1 MPQVQHKQGKVY
13 NSNLRLYM
21 KSIFRVFLA
30 LFAGILTLATLNII
44 LVALRRSTNSE
55 VFSYKIN
62 IWIIGLVTILAVRK
76 VYIITAPKFTNLKEP
91 FRDVLN
97 QLEFKFQ
104 SPQFHR
110 VKRRMEF
117 WIEKNPKKAQEV
129 LDKKINLEL
138 WMNGQVANIAGDILE
153 ESDYS
158 EQDSLQGIETR
169 TELLRLF
176 DKATD
181 YSQAKGEFDEAFAL
195 KQKQTM
201 RANLKKL
208 I

>member
-1 MPQVQHKQGKVY
+1 
-13 NSNLRLYM
+13 M